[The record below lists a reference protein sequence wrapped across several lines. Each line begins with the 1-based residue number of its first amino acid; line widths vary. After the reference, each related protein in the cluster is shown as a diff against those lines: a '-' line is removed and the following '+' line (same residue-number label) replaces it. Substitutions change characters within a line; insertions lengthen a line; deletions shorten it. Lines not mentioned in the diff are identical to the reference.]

1 MLPSSS
7 LFSDFQKIRVQDDPS
22 QLAEGGM
29 PRSFEVIL
37 RNDLCDKAQPGD
49 TCVFTGMLCVAP
61 EISSLLKPGEKTQ
74 SIFKNT
80 EQKGNSIGLEGVTGL
95 RETGVRDLNYKLVF
109 LANNVK
115 VQNQQFKHE
124 VE

>member
-1 MLPSSS
+1 
-7 LFSDFQKIRVQDDPS
+7 
-22 QLAEGGM
+22 
-29 PRSFEVIL
+29 
-37 RNDLCDKAQPGD
+37 
-49 TCVFTGMLCVAP
+49 MLCVAP

-124 VE
+124 VEEEEEETGD